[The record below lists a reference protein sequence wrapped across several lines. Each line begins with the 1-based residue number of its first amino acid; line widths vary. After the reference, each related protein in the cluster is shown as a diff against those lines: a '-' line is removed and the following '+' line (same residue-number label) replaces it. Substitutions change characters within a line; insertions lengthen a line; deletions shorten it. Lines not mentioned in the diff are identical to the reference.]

1 MYDLPQIRIRACIAI
16 VRDGKIL
23 LTPHFLESGVVDW
36 HMPGG
41 RIEFGET
48 SRQAAERELE
58 EETGYI
64 GKAGEVIAVHD
75 VIDPSRDYHGI
86 AITFS
91 GEITGGEL
99 RGEDHPVYG
108 YKEAKWLSPD
118 DLQQI
123 KYDKPDVINQL
134 LNIQS

>member
-1 MYDLPQIRIRACIAI
+1 MSDLPEIRIRACIAI
-16 VRDGKIL
+16 VQNGKVL
-23 LTPHFLESGVVDW
+23 LTPHFLDDGIVDW

-48 SRQAAERELE
+48 TRQAAERELE
-58 EETGYI
+58 EETGYT
-64 GKAGEVIAVHD
+64 GKAHHVIAVHD

-108 YKEAKWLSPD
+108 YKEAKWFSRS
-118 DLQQI
+118 DLQGI
-123 KYDKPDVINQL
+123 KYDKPDVIDNL
-134 LNIQS
+134 PGIE